1 MRSTLVFSFSLCT
14 GLSVALMPVLA
25 LSDPSAQIHVVKK
38 GETLWDI
45 AGQYLQN
52 TSGWTQIQKINAL
65 GAPQHL
71 QVGAQLNIPL
81 QASAFPVKI
90 VHLQGQA
97 WLITPGQGEVPLT
110 QGMTLNEGQSVR
122 TGEASF
128 ATLGF
133 GDGANT
139 VLPSFSHL
147 TLRKDQ
153 KHGAPQILLQKG
165 EVESYVP
172 KRATPFN
179 SFEVITPQ
187 GVLGVRGTHFR
198 VHIGTSKNSLIE
210 VLDGRVVAS
219 STQATNR
226 PETSVNPTQGLVLT
240 ERGTLQVSNL
250 LPATQSA
257 EQAQTAPG
265 NPEWQ
270 IRAQPVPAA
279 AEYLAQISR
288 SADFLHIEQDQR
300 TPLPQFSFKGLKDA
314 FYYVRIVAI
323 DRQGLQGLPSEFLL
337 LHRAANGGVEVR
349 QQEDQ
354 STFFNW
360 TAAPRAPNARY
371 RLKISSNADLSSAL
385 IDQRGIQS
393 TAISIKDLPPG
404 LLYWQVS
411 TDEDL
416 QPSILGSGSLR

>member
-1 MRSTLVFSFSLCT
+1 MRSTLVFSLSLCT
-14 GLSVALMPVLA
+14 GLSAALMPALA
-25 LSDPSAQIHVVKK
+25 LPDPPAQVHVVKK
-38 GETLWDI
+38 GETLWNI

-52 TSGWTQIQKINAL
+52 TSDWTQIQKINAL
-65 GAPQHL
+65 GVPQRL

-81 QASAFPVKI
+81 LGSAFPVKI

-110 QGMTLNEGQSVR
+110 QGMMLNAGQSVR

-128 ATLGF
+128 ATLSF
-133 GDGANT
+133 GDGVNT
-139 VLPSFSHL
+139 VLPSHGYL
-147 TLRKDQ
+147 TLRKEQ
-153 KHGAPQILLQKG
+153 AHGAPQILLQKG

-198 VHIGTSKNSLIE
+198 VHIGTSQNSLVE
-210 VLDGRVVAS
+210 VLDGQVVAS
-219 STQATNR
+219 STQAENR
-226 PETSVNPTQGLVLT
+226 TETSVNPKQGLVLT
-240 ERGTLQVSNL
+240 EKGTLQVSHL

-257 EQAQTAPG
+257 EQAQTPPG

-300 TPLPQFSFKGLKDA
+300 NPLPQFSFKGLKDA

-323 DRQGLQGLPSEFLL
+323 DSQGLQGLPSEFLL
-337 LHRAANGGVEVR
+337 LHRAANGGVEV

-360 TAAPRAPNARY
+360 TAVPHAPNARY